1 MKKNKKIDL
10 NANATDSLETLN
22 PTVKKDTGAVSSV
35 SASDKGNDY
44 IKAGSVKEE
53 KLPKTV
59 TNVSKIAELVGDV
72 SANSSGTGAPT
83 LRAIGAISFSGGSE
97 TIGGDASD
105 MVRATKVTKAGD
117 RPERKLDTAI
127 MHVDDT
133 PAETYTVGVKTIPDL
148 KSPDAIGWN
157 GVYRNDHAITGK
169 ASGGSPADNKW
180 FRTVDMIEYDN
191 LYWTHGQQNFIANDP
206 NKTIT
211 YASYTGGTPAYA
223 TTNLTVGNY
232 TNDKLHIE
240 FAQRADNDAWEVAS
254 LHFTSADHS
263 SVLDEDGIR
272 LAGDAGLR
280 NANQDE
286 LDRLAMVD
294 KAGDENKDNW
304 SPLGVVMRNASANN
318 RVFKMLDSMI
328 GSYVMVSGDKG
339 KKAISFQI
347 NKSRKDGV
355 RKVGPMFEMC
365 QGNVDS
371 DAANNHIYNSRLQS
385 YNHENANILQDL
397 FGDGGTIGKYA
408 NAHGSAALY
417 VAYHDS
423 LTKYN
428 TKGKLLS
435 LPLSFKTAY
444 NSYKQNC
451 GIFRAPN
458 QFMNEY
464 ARQEVFG
471 KVDED
476 GTGITPFF
484 MSDGAKLITPLPLD
498 ILGIQDA
505 TLNNSHKITASA
517 EHGTGIVVHYE
528 DRRNRYNYNVYNYLT
543 AGLLDYFNR
552 HANKIVKYLPSA
564 NNGIVTLD
572 IPVTSTVAS
581 ISLWDLV
588 LMESLPDV
596 VKHRKYAYEIINKYE
611 EMNGYPYSGVDFIK
625 EFNTPNV
632 GFTDINSTLQ
642 TKNIPLTTAVRLLL
656 PETFS
661 VIGDIA
667 QDDLHNGGVGNK
679 YQIAKT
685 ILPWYFNQD
694 QFENGTFSSGTHYWK
709 PKFLQGSKMTFF
721 DRRDGVSWNNVDRV
735 LSMDPEQL
743 KLNMDR
749 MVMYPG
755 YYRTAMYP
763 SAYPTAETKH
773 FKFDY
778 QYDDMGANEV
788 YKNAFHEDGIP
799 IVNYK
804 SFASTDGSI
813 EGCLNIDDII
823 ACPRELGL
831 SCVAPE
837 GVVTPTKLATNG
849 NTIYQHYRNYTDG
862 YLSYS
867 GSSFRAKLWAPITSN
882 IQKEALS
889 NDQANKALGSAYTAT
904 YYTVYA
910 NPYDA
915 GTDIGLIFSI
925 NARDNQGRFIIDYV
939 DKPIAGQTGNDNYD
953 PSTGLYS
960 STEEKVTYDKESNI
974 GFSSTIKYFWNRLN
988 ILPFIVSPFDINNK
1002 IVTFEHYAQNKW
1014 GSSFKYSPFEFI
1026 NLFNV
1031 CGFRCGEYSTREY
1044 SRCESRIQSGLG
1056 YIEDPYIQ
1064 YRA

>member
-1 MKKNKKIDL
+1 MKNKRKNDL
-10 NANATDSLETLN
+10 NANATDSLEALN
-22 PTVKKDTGAVSSV
+22 PTVKEDTGSVSSV
-35 SASDKGNDY
+35 SASDKGSDF
-44 IKAGSVKEE
+44 IKAGSVKED

-59 TNVSKIAELVGDV
+59 TNVSKVAELVGDV

-133 PAETYTVGVKTIPDL
+133 PAETYTVGIKTIPDL

-157 GVYRNDHAITGK
+157 GVYRNDHSITGK

-191 LYWTHGQQNFIANDP
+191 MYFTHGQQNFVANDA

-211 YASYTGGTPAYA
+211 YASYAGNNTYDY
-223 TTNLTVGNY
+223 TNVTVGNY
-232 TNDKLHIE
+232 TNDTLHVE
-240 FAQRADNDAWEVAS
+240 FAQNANTDAWEVS
-254 LHFTSADHS
+254 KLRFTSADHS
-263 SVLDEDGIR
+263 SILDEDGIR

-328 GSYVMVSGDKG
+328 GAYVLVSGDKG

-371 DAANNHIYNSRLQS
+371 DAANDHIYNVRLQS
-385 YNHENANILQDL
+385 YNNENANILKDL
-397 FGDGGTIGKYA
+397 FGDNGMIGQYA
-408 NAHGSAALY
+408 NANGSAALY

-423 LTKYN
+423 LAKYN

-451 GIFRAPN
+451 GIFRAPV

-484 MSDGAKLITPLPLD
+484 MSDGAKLITPLPLN
-498 ILGIQDA
+498 ILGITDA
-505 TLNNSHKITASA
+505 TLNGDNKITSPAVHTS
-517 EHGTGIVVHYE
+517 GITVHYE
-528 DRRNRYNYNVYNYLT
+528 DKRNRYNYNVYNYLT

-552 HANKIVKYLPSA
+552 HANKMVKFLPSA
-564 NNGIVTLD
+564 VNGVVTLN
-572 IPVTSTVAS
+572 IPITSTVS
-581 ISLWDLV
+581 TISLWDLI

-596 VKHRKYAYEIINKYE
+596 VKHRKYAYEIVNKYE
-611 EMNGYPYSGVDFIK
+611 EMNGYPYSGVDYIK

-632 GFTDINSTLQ
+632 GFTDINSTLT
-642 TKNIPLTTAVRLLL
+642 TKNVPLSAAVRLLL

-667 QDDLHNGGVGNK
+667 QDDLHAGGSGNK

-694 QFENGTFSSGTHYWK
+694 QFENGVFTNNVHYWK

-721 DRRDGVSWNNVDRV
+721 DRRDGVSWNNVDRI
-735 LSMDPEQL
+735 LAMDPEQL

-755 YYRTAMYP
+755 YYRTSIYP
-763 SAYPTAETKH
+763 SVYPTGETKH

-778 QYDDMGANEV
+778 QYDDVGLNEA

-799 IVNYK
+799 VVNYK
-804 SFASTDGSI
+804 AFASSGGSI

-823 ACPRELGL
+823 SCPRELGL
-831 SCVAPE
+831 SFIAPE
-837 GVVTPTKLATNG
+837 GVVTPTKLATNLG
-849 NTIYQHYRNYTDG
+849 VTYQHYRAYTDG
-862 YLSYS
+862 FLSYS
-867 GSSFRAKLWAPITSN
+867 GSSFRAKLWAPITEN
-882 IQKEALS
+882 IQNTALS
-889 NDQANKALGSAYTAT
+889 NDQANKSLGSAYTAT
-904 YYTVYA
+904 YYTIYA

-915 GTDIGLIFSI
+915 GTDIGLIFNI
-925 NARDNQGRFIIDYV
+925 NARDTNGRFIIDYV

-953 PSTGLYS
+953 PSTGIYA
-960 STEEKVTYDKESNI
+960 STEQKITYDKESNI

-988 ILPFIVSPFDINNK
+988 ILPFVVSPFDINNK
-1002 IVTFEHYAQNKW
+1002 ILSFEHYSSNKW
-1014 GSSFKYSPFEFI
+1014 GSSFKYSPYEFI

-1044 SRCESRIQSGLG
+1044 SRCEARIQRGLG